1 MLKIAMVE
9 CLVESSVECQVGS
22 SANTHPTSNPL
33 HKDVSDDLG
42 WVLTSITNF
51 PIKTRPLKKL
61 VKHLVFSFLI
71 RTFAPNHWRR
81 PQWRASGTLR
91 VKH

>member
-1 MLKIAMVE
+1 MVE

-42 WVLTSITNF
+42 WVLTKLLFFYITKKQQISLPNQIF
-51 PIKTRPLKKL
+51 LLSLQQKLLFVLKLYTYEKRNYRS
-61 VKHLVFSFLI
+61 VVQGI
-71 RTFAPNHWRR
+71 
-81 PQWRASGTLR
+81 
-91 VKH
+91 